1 MDHLRD
7 QDQAQE
13 VVEAIQS
20 EPLAPKQSKINMNY
34 YKTFIRNYLEC
45 THPKN
50 GFRLL

>member
-7 QDQAQE
+7 QDQAQK

-34 YKTFIRNYLEC
+34 YKTFIGNYLEC

-50 GFRLL
+50 GC